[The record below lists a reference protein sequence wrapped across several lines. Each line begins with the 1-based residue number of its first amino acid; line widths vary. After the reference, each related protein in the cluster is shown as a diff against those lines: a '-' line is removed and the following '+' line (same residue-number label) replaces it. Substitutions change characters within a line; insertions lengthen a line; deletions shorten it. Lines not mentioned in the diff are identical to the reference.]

1 MRLIPRLSFITGI
14 RALAAVLLLFSVLS
28 CGPKRAT
35 PPAVPGKA
43 GKEIPRMGFTI
54 QAGAFSSPANAA
66 KLTEALRQKKIDAY
80 YFVFKTGLYK
90 VRFGNFPTVQ
100 EARKRA
106 EELLHS
112 GVIEEFYIVNPDQF
126 SINMKEGEVDSVRRE
141 IVRTARS
148 FIGVP
153 YLWGGNTQDG
163 LDCSGFTMAVY
174 RLNGLNLPRS
184 SREQFE
190 TGHFVSKAELREGD
204 LVFFRT
210 AAADKISHVGV
221 YVGEDEFIHAP
232 GRGRTI
238 STGSF
243 RNGYFLRQY
252 AGGRNYF

>member
-1 MRLIPRLSFITGI
+1 M
-14 RALAAVLLLFSVLS
+14 
-28 CGPKRAT
+28 
-35 PPAVPGKA
+35 A

-66 KLTEALRQKKIDAY
+66 KVTESLRKKKIDAY

-90 VRFGNFPTVQ
+90 VRFGNFATLQ

-106 EELLHS
+106 GELLQS
-112 GVIEEFYIVNPDQF
+112 GIIDEYYIVSPEHYP
-126 SINMKEGEVDSVRRE
+126 INAQEGTDRVRGE

-174 RLNGLNLPRS
+174 RLNGLNLPRT

-190 TGHFVSKAELREGD
+190 AGRFVGRAELREGD
-204 LVFFRT
+204 LVFFNT
-210 AAADKISHVGV
+210 AGKVTHVGV
-221 YVGEDEFIHAP
+221 YIGGDQFIHAP
-232 GRGRTI
+232 SRGRTI

-243 RNGYFLRQY
+243 RSGYFQKNY
-252 AGGRNYF
+252 AGGRVYF

>member
-1 MRLIPRLSFITGI
+1 MQFTPGLPLNTGM
-14 RALAAVLLLFSVLS
+14 RALAAVLLLFFVLS
-28 CGPKRAT
+28 CGPKKAA
-35 PPAVPGKA
+35 PPPVTGKA
-43 GKEIPRMGFTI
+43 GREIPRMGFTV

-66 KLTEALRQKKIDAY
+66 KLTESLRQKKIDAY

-90 VRFGNFPTVQ
+90 VRFGNFPTAQ

-106 EELLHS
+106 EELVHS
-112 GVIEEFYIVNPDQF
+112 GVIQEFYIVNPDQY
-126 SINMKEGEVDSVRRE
+126 SINRKEGEADSVRRE

-190 TGHFVSKAELREGD
+190 TGRFVSKAELREGD
-204 LVFFRT
+204 LVFFSM
-210 AAADKISHVGV
+210 AQDGKVSHVGV
-221 YVGEDEFIHAP
+221 YIGEDEFIHAP

-243 RNGYFLRQY
+243 RSGYFLRQY

>member
-1 MRLIPRLSFITGI
+1 MKLIPGLPLITGI

-28 CGPKRAT
+28 CGPKKAA
-35 PPAVPGKA
+35 PPAVAGKA
-43 GKEIPRMGFTI
+43 GKEIPKMGFTI

-66 KLTEALRQKKIDAY
+66 KLTESLRQKKIDAY

-90 VRFGNFPTVQ
+90 VRFGNFPTAQ

-106 EELLHS
+106 EELVHS
-112 GVIEEFYIVNPDQF
+112 GVIEEFYIVNPEQY
-126 SINMKEGEVDSVRRE
+126 SINMKEGETGSVRRE

-190 TGHFVSKAELREGD
+190 AGRFVSKAELREGD
-204 LVFFRT
+204 LVFVRT

-221 YVGEDEFIHAP
+221 YIGEDEFIHAP

-252 AGGRNYF
+252 AGGKNYF